1 MERFRIPHFVL
12 LFVTLCAPIGAQTGQ
27 SIPET
32 PLKMKPIPAD
42 NRRVPFDFEAK
53 TSKAANSVEFR
64 NVEQMTQE
72 DRDLEA
78 ISEPAIGA
86 RAEIEGLEFKTGKW
100 SYRQLV
106 CPALPNH
113 LFLLFTRD
121 NGPGDLSMFSASVP
135 RGGEGRVRVIPIQRR
150 GFSLFSPASINAVTV
165 AVFNRIRAEEHS
177 DEAIGWLGTG
187 LCYAA
192 LAGANPRVTPPA
204 PAAGGQSLRADTQ
217 AILQIP
223 IQGGA
228 VIRFIDES
236 AIAQPMEWTLT
247 FNGEGTLLKAT
258 KSPATIPTEKAVPT
272 TPVNV
277 QGKPVPQGTA
287 ELQGKPVE

>member
-1 MERFRIPHFVL
+1 MDRFRIPLFVL
-12 LFVTLCAPIGAQTGQ
+12 LVVTLCAPIGAQTGQ
-27 SIPET
+27 PIPET
-32 PLKMKPIPAD
+32 PLKIKPVPPD
-42 NRRVPFDFEAK
+42 NRKVPFDIEGTTPQGVNF
-53 TSKAANSVEFR
+53 VEFR

-72 DRDLEA
+72 DRSLEA
-78 ISEPAIGA
+78 RSEPAIGA
-86 RAEIEGLEFKTGKW
+86 RAEIEGLEFKSGTW
-100 SYRQLV
+100 NYRQLV

-113 LFLLFTRD
+113 LFLLYTRD
-121 NGPGDLSMFSASVP
+121 NGPGDLSMLSASIP
-135 RGGEGRVRVIPIQRR
+135 RGSEGRVRVIPIQRR
-150 GFSLFSPASINAVTV
+150 GYSLFSPASINAVTV

-177 DEAIGWLGTG
+177 DKAIGWLGTG

-192 LAGANPRVTPPA
+192 LAGANPQVTPPVEA
-204 PAAGGQSLRADTQ
+204 SGGQNLRAGTQ

-223 IQGGA
+223 VQGGA

-258 KSPATIPTEKAVPT
+258 KSPATIPTEKGVPT

-277 QGKPVPQGTA
+277 QGKPVPEGA
-287 ELQGKPVE
+287 ANLQGKPVE